1 MSFLQTYLVI
11 FPCITTIEPHRP
23 INIQC
28 MLKLCVVCCFSSI
41 QQSLLCRHS
50 WHRFIFLQN
59 PVQLRSLESVFSFL
73 IKFRM
78 RQCDIVLVAWFFFFF
93 FLFVRIHTQLCKRP
107 HFQQWHHTIQYCYCG
122 RLLDVSSSVGGM
134 LVAPERRS
142 SSPGL
147 IRAAFNTNVG
157 DVIYC
162 SSSDG
167 CFWTATAVNCLAN
180 IALSAA
186 LQ

>member
-11 FPCITTIEPHRP
+11 LPCITTIEPHRP

-41 QQSLLCRHS
+41 QQSLICRHS

-93 FLFVRIHTQLCKRP
+93 FFLFAFTHNCASAHTSNSG
-107 HFQQWHHTIQYCYCG
+107 TTQYNTAIVV
-122 RLLDVSSSVGGM
+122 DFWTSPPVSAGCWWLQSVG
-134 LVAPERRS
+134 APVQVWLERRLT
-142 SSPGL
+142 PMWETWY
-147 IRAAFNTNVG
+147 IAA
-157 DVIYC
+157 
-162 SSSDG
+162 
-167 CFWTATAVNCLAN
+167 AQMAV
-180 IALSAA
+180 SEQ
-186 LQ
+186 LQLWAV